1 MTDVMTADVDN
12 GRVEDGPA
20 AELRGLRCNGPATC
34 AASLSFEQRRND
46 RMFRRSAI
54 SLVGGSVF
62 VAAVLVAG
70 AVQSAHADAA
80 PGDVLQPFAAHSG
93 DACRMGVA
101 KGTIVWHLPPGG
113 RSVDGRANVVDQ
125 PLVGVPEREC
135 GEDGRYTAL
144 LVTARA
150 GGEAVDRA
158 MLTADNGE
166 REGAFTLTARV
177 SVEEIVVQVCRPSRA
192 PGPPVLCGA
201 AQTFRAPLTTT
212 G

>member
-1 MTDVMTADVDN
+1 
-12 GRVEDGPA
+12 
-20 AELRGLRCNGPATC
+20 
-34 AASLSFEQRRND
+34 
-46 RMFRRSAI
+46 MFRRRAVSR
-54 SLVGGSVF
+54 VGGVVF
-62 VAAVLVAG
+62 VAATMVAAG
-70 AVQSAHADAA
+70 AVQSAHAGAA

-113 RSVDGRANVVDQ
+113 RSVDGRANVVDR
-125 PLVGVPEREC
+125 PTLGVPEREC
-135 GEDGRYTAL
+135 EEDGRYTAL

-166 REGAFTLTARV
+166 RAAAFTLSARV
-177 SVEEIVVQVCRPSRA
+177 PVEELVVQVCRPSRV

-201 AQTFRAPLTTT
+201 VQTFRAPLTTT